1 MRRAEMGVLVLAVAL
16 GAGMARAEEQAAA
29 LSRVGETPVTV
40 ADAVRAAAKGGY
52 AIRDGES
59 AERALA
65 EAEDFAL
72 LAEEARREGI
82 FGEEDIVQTVR
93 SMAVQRLLARRVGE
107 VRWEEPDEVA
117 MREWYEA
124 HTDEFTRPAVG
135 RGRVLEV
142 SKDVADWEGRRD
154 EAAAWLSE
162 KGGNGFAEAVQ
173 KWSTDAAA
181 RAEGGVTGWLAEGRA
196 ERRYPAEVTEAV
208 FGTGAMGAVE
218 GPLETDR
225 AVYWVQRLEVRSGQT
240 TPFEA
245 ARAGVARRMAQEAQ
259 REAYRQFVDGLRGD
273 AEIGRADGATE
284 RLLEEAGGEGRPP
297 AGPGPGSR

>member
-1 MRRAEMGVLVLAVAL
+1 MMKAFEWAMVALVLAGSVAWADD
-16 GAGMARAEEQAAA
+16 GA
-29 LSRVGETPVTV
+29 LSQVGGMPVTV

-65 EAEDFAL
+65 DAEDFAL

-82 FGEEDIVQTVR
+82 FEEDDIVQTVR
-93 SMAVQRLLARRVGE
+93 SMAVQRLLARRAGE
-107 VRWEEPDEVA
+107 VRGEEPDEEA
-117 MREWYEA
+117 MKAWYEA
-124 HTDEFTRPAVG
+124 HPEEFTRPALG

-142 SKDVADWEGRRD
+142 SKDAADWEARWD
-154 EAAAWLSE
+154 AAAAWLAE
-162 KGGNGFAEAVQ
+162 KGGAGFAEAVKQ
-173 KWSTDAAA
+173 WSTDAAA
-181 RAEGGVTGWLAEGRA
+181 RAAGGVTGWLAEGQA
-196 ERRYPAEVTEAV
+196 ERRYPAEVTKAL
-208 FGTGAMGAVE
+208 FGTGPMGEVE

-259 REAYRQFVDGLRGD
+259 RDAYRQFVDGLREG
-273 AEIGRADGATE
+273 AEIGRADGAAE
-284 RLLEEAGGEGRPP
+284 RLLEEAEGEGQPP
-297 AGPGPGSR
+297 AGPGPASR

>member
-1 MRRAEMGVLVLAVAL
+1 MMKAFEWAVIVLVLAGSVAWADD
-16 GAGMARAEEQAAA
+16 GV
-29 LSRVGETPVTV
+29 LSRVGDMPVTV

-59 AERALA
+59 AARALA

-82 FGEEDIVQTVR
+82 FEEDDIVQTVR
-93 SMAVQRLLARRVGE
+93 SMVVQRLLARRVGE
-107 VRWEEPDEVA
+107 VRGEEPDEEA
-117 MREWYEA
+117 IKAWYEA
-124 HTDEFTRPAVG
+124 HPEEFTRPAVG

-142 SKDVADWEGRRD
+142 SKDAADWESRRD
-154 EAAAWLSE
+154 AAAAWLAE
-162 KGGNGFAEAVQ
+162 KGGAGFAEAV
-173 KWSTDAAA
+173 KRWSTDASA
-181 RAEGGVTGWLAEGRA
+181 RAAGGVTGWLAEGRA
-196 ERRYPAEVTEAV
+196 ERRYPAEVTEAL
-208 FGTGAMGAVE
+208 FGAGPMGAVE

-259 REAYRQFVDGLRGD
+259 RDAYRQFVDGLREE
-273 AEIGRADGATE
+273 AEIGRADGAAE
-284 RLLEEAGGEGRPP
+284 RLLEEAEGEGRPP
-297 AGPGPGSR
+297 AGPGPASW

>member
-1 MRRAEMGVLVLAVAL
+1 MMKAFEWAVVVLVLAGSVAW
-16 GAGMARAEEQAAA
+16 GDDGA
-29 LSRVGETPVTV
+29 LSQVGGMPVTV

-59 AERALA
+59 AARALA

-82 FGEEDIVQTVR
+82 FEEDDIVQTVR

-107 VRWEEPDEVA
+107 VRGEEPDEEA
-117 MREWYEA
+117 MKAWYEA
-124 HTDEFTRPAVG
+124 HPEEFTRPAMG

-142 SKDVADWEGRRD
+142 SKDAADWESRRD
-154 EAAAWLSE
+154 AAAAWLEE
-162 KGGNGFAEAVQ
+162 KGGAGFAEAVKQ
-173 KWSTDAAA
+173 WSTDASA

-196 ERRYPAEVTEAV
+196 ERRYPAEVTETL
-208 FGTGAMGAVE
+208 FGTGPMEAVE

-225 AVYWVQRLEVRSGQT
+225 AVYWVQRLEGRSGQT
-240 TPFEA
+240 TPFEV

-259 REAYRQFVDGLRGD
+259 RDAYRQFVYGLREE
-273 AEIGRADGATE
+273 AEIGRADGAAE
-284 RLLEEAGGEGRPP
+284 RLLEEAEGEGRPP
-297 AGPGPGSR
+297 AGPGPASR